1 MCKINWN
8 IEELRKLYIVK
19 VVRKNELLLEE
30 FLSSIGQKMERA
42 NYHAQKAKEAWE
54 EFFKA
59 SIVTIPSPQFDV
71 ATNVSVAE
79 TEALVNI
86 LNSMADILAQVINMT
101 LLELVNQSMPEDEV
115 FAYKV
120 LDKLSKFI
128 QYKDVTNA
136 LALFL
141 NSGEFKYINAFCN
154 TMKHRKLLDI
164 GYHLHINYREKGKIQ
179 EGLRFKE
186 FSYKGA
192 TFPITWSAA
201 IREDYRFK
209 IYDYIC
215 DVGVTIN
222 KAMA

>member
-30 FLSSIGQKMERA
+30 FLSSIGQKMDRA

-79 TEALVNI
+79 TEALVNV

-120 LDKLSKFI
+120 LDKLSKFP
-128 QYKDVTNA
+128 QYQNVTRIFS
-136 LALFL
+136 LFL
-141 NSGEFKYINAFCN
+141 NSGEFKYMNAFCN

-164 GYHLHINYREKGKIQ
+164 DYHLHINYREKGKVQ

-186 FSYKGA
+186 FNYKG
-192 TFPITWSAA
+192 TLFPVTWSAV
-201 IREDYRFK
+201 IQEGYRLK

-215 DVGVTIN
+215 DVGIEIN
-222 KAMA
+222 NAML

>member
-54 EFFKA
+54 DFFKP
-59 SIVTIPSPQFDV
+59 SVVTIPSPQFDI

-79 TEALVNI
+79 TEALVNV
-86 LNSMADILAQVINMT
+86 LNSMADILAQVVNMT

-154 TMKHRKLLDI
+154 TM
-164 GYHLHINYREKGKIQ
+164 
-179 EGLRFKE
+179 
-186 FSYKGA
+186 
-192 TFPITWSAA
+192 
-201 IREDYRFK
+201 
-209 IYDYIC
+209 
-215 DVGVTIN
+215 
-222 KAMA
+222 